1 MIFIDL
7 LVVVLQGVFMT
18 EVYRLSALYKM
29 TRDCFS
35 LYLCSHLSQQCITVD
50 TLLFLWHGLRS
61 DKSKLLIV

>member
-7 LVVVLQGVFMT
+7 EVVVLQGVFMT
-18 EVYRLSALYKM
+18 EVYCLSVLYQM
-29 TRDCFS
+29 TKDCFS
-35 LYLCSHLSQQCITVD
+35 LYLCSHPSQQCINID